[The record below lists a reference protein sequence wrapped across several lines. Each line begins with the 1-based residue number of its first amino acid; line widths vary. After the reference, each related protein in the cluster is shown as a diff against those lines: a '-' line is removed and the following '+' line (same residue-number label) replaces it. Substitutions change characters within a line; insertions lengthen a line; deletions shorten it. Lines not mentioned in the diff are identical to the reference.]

1 MNELNCISFL
11 ENTNFLLS
19 VLEASSDG
27 VLISDDQGN
36 VLYVN
41 SAYESV
47 TGLTKEQ
54 MIGKNLRKL
63 REEKLFNFAVSL
75 LVLEQKKPASI
86 IHEYVTGKK
95 ALTTANP
102 IYDEDEKT
110 IVGVICNTRDISGLI
125 NLRNEL
131 EATKTLLQKYSNELK
146 QLRRQHLQQ
155 YEDFIYKSKAIEDML
170 QLASKAAQFDSSVL
184 IQGESGVGKEMLAKF
199 IHQQSPRAK
208 GPYIRVNCAAIPAE
222 LFESELFGYEQGS
235 FTGASQN
242 GKPGMF
248 ELANGGTIL
257 LDEIGELPLTVQSK
271 LLRVLQEKEVFRLG
285 AQKATKLN
293 VRVLAATNKN
303 LALEVKKGNFRE
315 DLFFRLNVVPITIPP
330 LRERSEDIPE
340 LIRYFLEK
348 LNKRYKKNLFISLEA
363 MEIMADYSWP
373 GNVREL
379 ENLIEYLFIINTGD
393 EIGMEDLPAK
403 LVADHVLSEHNLP
416 EAEQTGK
423 LNYLL
428 ERFEKDILLSAL
440 KIHPSIRKAA
450 AALGINPSTLSRK
463 LKKHNID
470 QQGKSLKSEGSAG
483 KNKLE
488 VS

>member
-1 MNELNCISFL
+1 MTEPCNPYLEDAHFL
-11 ENTNFLLS
+11 RS
-19 VLEASSDG
+19 VLDASSDG
-27 VLISDDQGN
+27 VLISDDKGN
-36 VLYVN
+36 VLYIN

-54 MIGKNLRKL
+54 MVGNNLRKL

-95 ALTTANP
+95 ALTTGNP
-102 IYDEDEKT
+102 IYGEDGKT

-131 EATKTLLQKYSNELK
+131 EATKKLLQKYSDEIQ
-146 QLRRQHLQQ
+146 QLRRQHMQQ
-155 YEDFIYKSKAIEDML
+155 YEDIIYKSKAMADTL
-170 QLASKAAQFDSSVL
+170 QLASKVAQFDSSVL
-184 IQGESGVGKEMLAKF
+184 IQGESGVGKELFAKF

-235 FTGASQN
+235 FTGASQK

-248 ELANGGTIL
+248 ELANEGTIL

-285 AQKATKLN
+285 AQNATKLN
-293 VRVLAATNKN
+293 VRVLSATNKD
-303 LALEVKKGNFRE
+303 LTQEVKKGNFRE

-330 LRERSEDIPE
+330 LRERKEDIPE

-363 MEIMADYSWP
+363 MNIMANYSWP

-379 ENLIEYLFIINTGD
+379 ENLIEYLFIVNTGD

-403 LVADHVLSEHNLP
+403 LVANHVLFAHNIP
-416 EAEQTGK
+416 EVEQTGK

-428 ERFEKDILLSAL
+428 ERFEKDILLSAI
-440 KIHPSIRKAA
+440 KIHPSVRKAA
-450 AALGINPSTLSRK
+450 SALGINPSTLSRK
-463 LKKHNID
+463 LKKFGI
-470 QQGKSLKSEGSAG
+470 GLPGESLTMEGSAG
-483 KNKLE
+483 KNKLTI
-488 VS
+488 S

>member
-1 MNELNCISFL
+1 VLYISKTNGGKIAMNELNCIPFL

-19 VLEASSDG
+19 VLDASSDG

-95 ALTTANP
+95 ALTTGNP
-102 IYDEDEKT
+102 IYGEDDET

-131 EATKTLLQKYSNELK
+131 EVTKELVQKYSNELQ
-146 QLRRQHLQQ
+146 QLRKQHLQQ
-155 YEDFIYKSKAIEDML
+155 YEDIIYKSKAIEDML
-170 QLASKAAQFDSSVL
+170 RLASKAAQFDSSVL
-184 IQGESGVGKEMLAKF
+184 IQGESGVGKELLAKF

-222 LFESELFGYEQGS
+222 LFESELFGYEKGS
-235 FTGASQN
+235 FTGASQQ
-242 GKPGMF
+242 GKSGMF
-248 ELANGGTIL
+248 ELANEGTIL

-271 LLRVLQEKEVFRLG
+271 LLRVLQEREVFRLG

-293 VRVLAATNKN
+293 VRVLAATNKD
-303 LALEVKKGNFRE
+303 LAQEVKKGNFRE

-363 MEIMADYSWP
+363 MEIMANYSWP

-379 ENLIEYLFIINTGD
+379 ENLIEYLFIVNTGD
-393 EIGMEDLPAK
+393 EIDMEDLPAK
-403 LVADHVLSEHNLP
+403 LVADHVLSAPNLP

-463 LKKHNID
+463 LKKLGID
-470 QQGKSLKSEGSAG
+470 QQGE
-483 KNKLE
+483 NCR
-488 VS
+488 